1 MKKKHA
7 AIVFATLALLTFVL
21 AHSNLAANASG
32 HRWGAHA
39 YGSHG
44 FGPYAW
50 PFFGGLSVVPP
61 GDFGLAPGSAPAT
74 TVVTVAEP
82 PRALSCHHSREIVEV
97 PSEDGGT
104 KPITITRC

>member
-7 AIVFATLALLTFVL
+7 AIGLATLAMLTLVL
-21 AHSNLAANASG
+21 AQSNRAANARG

-39 YGSHG
+39 YGSRSL
-44 FGPYAW
+44 GPYAW
-50 PFFGGLSVVPP
+50 PFFGGIGVVPP
-61 GDFGLAPGSAPAT
+61 DEFGLATGSAPAT
-74 TVVTVAEP
+74 TVVYVPEP